1 MEKESEYLFHLLG
14 AYVRGEA
21 PGSAAGMEL
30 EKLRHLARIHSV
42 MGVFGYMAMK
52 YRLFPE
58 MVPAFRREC
67 MATISTFGQRAGR
80 AEQLLAELTRRGI
93 DHVLMKGY
101 ILKDY
106 YPVPELRTFGDIDM
120 VIRRE
125 DREKTHALMQEL
137 GFQVKTDWEPVYSY
151 VKPLEHYEF
160 HTELLETDISEGMD
174 CRAYFQ
180 DPWQHAVCS
189 GNHRHEFAPE
199 YHFLYMLAHLAKHVR
214 SSGAGARMYLDLAA
228 FIRHFGEKADWAWI
242 RGELEK
248 IRLAPFANTAL
259 TFVERYF
266 GVTSPLALEPVE
278 EQVLEALAT
287 MTADGGI
294 FGRIGLD
301 RGVNTLKEQ
310 GEGAGRAETV
320 LRRLFPG
327 AKTIERR
334 YTYLQKRPWLLP
346 VAWLHRLVITRGT
359 WGDHVREARRIMQA
373 DLEDVRQ
380 IQQLHRAIGLG
391 GVQTE
396 RRILEP
402 EVLLE
407 EYRRILAEEPEV
419 EALPLVI
426 AGSSMAPFLIH
437 GRDTVYLSRLT
448 RPIRRGDMLLYRRR
462 GGRYIL
468 HRVWRVDSGGLTMV
482 GDAQQSLEP
491 GIQSDQVIAIVTK
504 VVRKGKEMA
513 PRSFWWLFFEKIWI
527 RMVPLR
533 RPIHG
538 LYTWLKSRK

>member
-1 MEKESEYLFHLLG
+1 MEKESQYLFHLLG
-14 AYVRGEA
+14 AFVRGEA
-21 PGSAAGMEL
+21 PESPEGMEL
-30 EKLRHLARIHSV
+30 EKLRHLAHIHSV
-42 MGVFGYMAMK
+42 KGVFGYMAMK

-67 MATISTFGQRAGR
+67 MATISTLGQRAGR
-80 AEQLLAELTRRGI
+80 AELLFSELARRGI
-93 DHVLMKGY
+93 DHVLMKGFV
-101 ILKDY
+101 LKDY
-106 YPVPELRTFGDIDM
+106 YPVPELRTFGDIDF

-151 VKPLEHYEF
+151 VKPMEYYEL
-160 HTELLETDISEGMD
+160 HTELLETDISEDMD
-174 CRAYFQ
+174 CRTYFR
-180 DPWQHAVCS
+180 DLWQHTVCS
-189 GNHRHEFAPE
+189 GNHRYEFTPE
-199 YHFLYMLAHLAKHVR
+199 FHFLYMLAHLAKHVR
-214 SSGAGARMYLDLAA
+214 SSGAGARMYLDLAV
-228 FIRHFGEKADWAWI
+228 FIRHFGENADWAWI

-266 GVTSPLALEPVE
+266 GVASPLALEPVDD
-278 EQVLEALAT
+278 QVLEALAA

-301 RGVNTLKEQ
+301 QGVNTLKNQ
-310 GEGAGRAETV
+310 GGDAGRVATV

-327 AKTIERR
+327 AKTIESR
-334 YTYLQKRPWLLP
+334 YTYLQKHPWLLP
-346 VAWLHRLVITRGT
+346 VAWVHRLVRTRST
-359 WGDHVREARRIMQA
+359 WGDHAREAKCIMQA

-380 IQQLHRAIGLG
+380 VQQLHRDIGLG
-391 GVQTE
+391 GARTE
-396 RRILEP
+396 RRIMDAEI
-402 EVLLE
+402 LLE

-426 AGSSMAPFLIH
+426 SGSSMAPFLIH

-448 RPIRRGDMLLYRRR
+448 RPIRRGDMLLYRRD

-468 HRVWRVDSGGLTMV
+468 HRVWRVEGDTMTMV
-482 GDAQQSLEP
+482 GDAQHVLER
-491 GIQSDQVIAIVTK
+491 GIRPDQVIAIVTK
-504 VVRKGKEMA
+504 VVRKGKEMT
-513 PRSFWWLFFEKIWI
+513 PRSLWWQFFEKIWI

-538 LYTWLKSRK
+538 LYTRLKG